1 VYRQRHDL
9 ARYIVKNRGGGM
21 LRTALIHTGEESTG
35 NAAGV
40 DTTGINGNSIR
51 FKWEIITDSK

>member
-1 VYRQRHDL
+1 
-9 ARYIVKNRGGGM
+9 M